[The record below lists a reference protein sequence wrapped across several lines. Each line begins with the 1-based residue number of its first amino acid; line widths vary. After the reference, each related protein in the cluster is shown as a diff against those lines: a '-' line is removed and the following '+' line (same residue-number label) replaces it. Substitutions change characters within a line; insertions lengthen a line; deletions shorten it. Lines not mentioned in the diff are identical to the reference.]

1 MTSTRRILLLEDAA
15 WGGVHTLCRT
25 LQEALQ
31 AQGWQ
36 VDAVNWR
43 DTSWRALIAQAKQAD
58 VIVASHNFG
67 PTYAGVVLKWFTGKP
82 LVSWVHGPL
91 VDVLHQSR
99 ASSLKRLQL
108 RWFYAQ
114 VTRFVCVSR
123 TTQDSLLVF
132 LGRKA
137 QTRTHVVLNALA
149 PLPPGQTLH
158 VHAPHGS
165 QDALP
170 PLLLGYVGRLAEE
183 KRPGFL
189 LETLRELPDVAQ
201 LGVIGEGPLR
211 RKLVH
216 DGMDLLQQ
224 GRLHFLGKHPRGASL
239 YQSWQMTLLASRY
252 EGFGMA
258 ALESLACGV
267 PCVALPI
274 AAMRELYDLDAP
286 YLLARGDTPI
296 ALAEAVMAVMSLP
309 AHQVQADMARIV
321 ERHTLSNFTQAWQEV
336 LQAC

>member
-1 MTSTRRILLLEDAA
+1 MTSPRRILLLEDSP

-25 LQEALQ
+25 LVEALQ
-31 AQGWQ
+31 TQGWRI
-36 VDAVNWR
+36 DAVNWR
-43 DTSWRALIAQAKQAD
+43 ETSWRDLIKLAQQAD
-58 VIVASHNFG
+58 VLVASHNFG
-67 PTYAGVVLKWFTGKP
+67 PTYAAIVLKWLTRKP
-82 LVSWVHGPL
+82 VIAWVHGPL
-91 VDVLHQSR
+91 MDVLHLAR
-99 ASSLKRLQL
+99 ASWLKKLQL

-123 TTQDSLLVF
+123 TTENSLLTF

-137 QTRTHVVLNALA
+137 QTRSQVILNAIA
-149 PLPPGQTLH
+149 PMPEGQALH
-158 VHAPHGS
+158 IHAPHGAE
-165 QDALP
+165 DALP
-170 PLLLGYVGRLAEE
+170 PLLLGYVGRLSEE

-189 LETLRELPDVAQ
+189 LETLRELPDNSQ

-224 GRLHFLGKHPRGASL
+224 GRLHFLGKHPYGKSL
-239 YQSWQMTLLASRY
+239 YTSWQMTLLASRY

-267 PCVALPI
+267 PCIALPI
-274 AAMRELYDLDAP
+274 PAMRELYDLDAP

-296 ALAEAVMAVMSLP
+296 ALAEAVMAVLSLP
-309 AHQVQADMARIV
+309 TQQVQEDMACIV
-321 ERHTLSNFTQAWQEV
+321 ARHNVRDFTLAWQKV
-336 LQAC
+336 LSAC